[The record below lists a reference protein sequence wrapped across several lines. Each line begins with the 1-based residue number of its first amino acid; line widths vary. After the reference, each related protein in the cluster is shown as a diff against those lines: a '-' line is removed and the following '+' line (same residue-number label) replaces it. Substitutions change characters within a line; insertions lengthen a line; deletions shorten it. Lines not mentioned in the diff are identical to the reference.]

1 MKKLLLALTII
12 ILVLTTAIIKNTTK
26 KIEDKIFAY
35 KESVRL
41 LKSDLENILLEY
53 DYLSSAEKLL
63 EYQSLYFED
72 QLIQKKI
79 EDIKIYNVSENVN
92 KLEDYKITKE
102 K

>member
-1 MKKLLLALTII
+1 MKKLLLAFTII

-41 LKSDLENILLEY
+41 LKSDLENIKLEF

-72 QLIQKKI
+72 QLVQKKI
-79 EDIKIYNVSENVN
+79 EDIKIYNISENVN
-92 KLEDYKITKE
+92 KLEDYKISK
-102 K
+102 KK